1 MQQPT
6 RVSGLDVKN
15 NVSGEREG
23 GKRGRGRERERN
35 KGRERE
41 REGKGKR
48 ERLFESALVK
58 SSYTINTLKLT
69 GLKPVNLDSEAWP
82 LGGAELGD
90 PCASSWALCPG
101 QSTMSVQAAQWP
113 GAGWYWPQSLKAS

>member
-1 MQQPT
+1 M
-6 RVSGLDVKN
+6 RE
-15 NVSGEREG
+15 GERE
-23 GKRGRGRERERN
+23 ERN

-69 GLKPVNLDSEAWP
+69 GLKPVNLDSEA
-82 LGGAELGD
+82 
-90 PCASSWALCPG
+90 
-101 QSTMSVQAAQWP
+101 
-113 GAGWYWPQSLKAS
+113 